1 MKAIRGTSIVLLLFV
16 ERILEMG
23 TKNAE
28 DRLHLLFCS
37 LDTRKKLS
45 EIEQAVQILLAADVV
60 WILNRLKDGLEEVH
74 SRDLLL
80 YGGSRLVASAEKS
93 SRGF

>member
-1 MKAIRGTSIVLLLFV
+1 MLDRSLPIVLLLFV

-28 DRLHLLFCS
+28 NRLHLLFCS
-37 LDTRKKLS
+37 LDTREKWG
-45 EIEQAVQILLAADVV
+45 EIQESVQILLAADMV

-74 SRDLLL
+74 SGTCLCTAAADW
-80 YGGSRLVASAEKS
+80 
-93 SRGF
+93 

>member
-1 MKAIRGTSIVLLLFV
+1 MLDRSLAIILLLFV

-23 TKNAE
+23 TKDAE

-45 EIEQAVQILLAADVV
+45 EIEEAVQILLAADMI

-74 SRDLLL
+74 
-80 YGGSRLVASAEKS
+80 GGTCLCTAAADW
-93 SRGF
+93 